1 MYDLTVNIDSEST
14 GISYVLPGINEN
26 LRLEKANGEY
36 PIRYGVSK
44 QNNEFV
50 EFAFLNE
57 EGQTFTH
64 TEFAPMDE
72 DVEKRNKKTANQ
84 VKRIMH
90 ILTKIV
96 PKESIS
102 FKAETFKEFVEK
114 IIAIVGDNY
123 KGKLFRGKVVYN
135 DRNYTTFPNYVPF
148 IENMEVEKDKSRLT
162 ISGDDKVV
170 KTKSDPIRDTKN
182 PFEGEST
189 FSQQEAP
196 SSEKDDINDL
206 PF

>member
-14 GISYVLPGINEN
+14 GISYILPGINEN
-26 LRLEKANGEY
+26 VRLGKANDEY

-44 QNNEFV
+44 NNTEFV
-50 EFAFLNE
+50 EFSFLNE

-64 TEFAPMDE
+64 TEFAPTDE
-72 DVEKRNKKTANQ
+72 DDEKRNKKTANQ
-84 VKRIMH
+84 IKRVRH

-96 PKESIS
+96 PEDSIK
-102 FKAETFKEFVEK
+102 FKVETFKQFVEK
-114 IIAIVGDNY
+114 VIEIVGDNY
-123 KGKLFRGKVVYN
+123 KGKLFRAKIVYN

-148 IENMEVEKDKSRLT
+148 MEKMEVEKEKSRLT

-170 KTKSDPIRDTKN
+170 KTKSDPIRDDKN
-182 PFEGEST
+182 PFEIKE
-189 FSQQEAP
+189 
-196 SSEKDDINDL
+196 DDSPVQAAAKVELANDDL